1 MIPVKLKLHNFMCY
15 KDNVPELN
23 FDGFQIATISGDNG
37 NGKSAIIDAITWA
50 LWGKARSRSDDDLV
64 HSTENYME
72 VEFEFVAGKQHYRV
86 LRKRSKPKNRRGTG
100 QSSLDLFIASDGTY
114 NTISGERI
122 RDTQQKI
129 IDILHMDYSTFIN
142 SAFLRQG
149 HADQFTVADAAQ
161 RKKILADILR
171 LNIYDDL
178 ETRAKELTKD
188 RTTEANQLA
197 AMLLEIDN
205 ELVHKSTYM
214 NELHETESELSNLEI
229 LVQTGTTEVR
239 RLQDQ
244 KESLERNQSQL
255 MQLKEQSSKLIND
268 KERWHLLTN
277 QHQSNI
283 EDYEALI
290 SQRSYIEAQYKR
302 LREVAKDNQ
311 ELDER
316 LSLLVKLIEQKNKLG
331 EVINSAQNELLTN
344 HTRIEAIIN
353 QLKVKAD
360 ELPLLRVRLKN
371 EQSSRATLDKL
382 ENDMRE
388 KRHLIQQM
396 NSEIHYLTSHRETLQ
411 KESQELDGKLTQ
423 LTDQTDATCPLC
435 GRELTTD
442 GHQFIMNN
450 YITERKRNE
459 TILLTE
465 ESELAKKGKER
476 LVLENEL
483 AKLVE
488 RFQQHSTSQ
497 QIQFGSLMR
506 QIQESEDASKQ
517 IKAKESQKLSLEEHL
532 TSKNFALKEQ
542 AALKQVED
550 SISRLDYDS
559 TRHDKVRQELA
570 SLEMYRDLK
579 RKLEEAL
586 GGIDHER
593 MIITQAREA
602 VIDLDHR
609 LATNQRQMEALE
621 LELEHFA
628 ELGNE
633 LQDSE
638 AKLTT
643 LSEQLRQSQEKVG
656 SLKANLERCI
666 QLEKRRK
673 DRDKRLTKARK
684 DIIIYQELV
693 EAFGKKG
700 IQALLI
706 ESAIPEIEAEANQLL
721 GKMTDYRMNVKFET
735 QKETKK
741 GDVIETLDIRISDEL
756 GMRDYE
762 MFSGGEAFRINLA
775 IRIALSRLLARRA
788 GAPLPTLIIDEG
800 FGTQDNT
807 GIEKLKEAITSI
819 QGDFQKILVITH
831 IGELRDAFPVRIN
844 VFKTAA
850 GSAISFN

>member
-86 LRKRSKPKNRRGTG
+86 LRKRSKPKRRRGSG
-100 QSSLDLFIASDGTY
+100 QSSLDLFIADDGTY

-129 IDILHMDYSTFIN
+129 IDILHMDYNTFIN

-149 HADQFTVADAAQ
+149 HADQFTVTDAAQ

-188 RTTEANQLA
+188 RTTEVNQLT
-197 AMLLEIDN
+197 AMLLEIDS
-205 ELVHKSTYM
+205 ELAQKSTYV
-214 NELHETESELSNLEI
+214 NELHKTEGELATLET
-229 LVQTGTTEVR
+229 LVQTCTTEVR
-239 RLQDQ
+239 RLQEQ
-244 KESLERNQSQL
+244 KESLQRNQSRL
-255 MQLKEQSSKLIND
+255 IQLKEQSSKLMND

-290 SQRSYIEAQYKR
+290 SQGSYIETQYKR
-302 LREVAKDNQ
+302 LSEVTQDNQ
-311 ELDER
+311 ELGER
-316 LSLLVKLIEQKNKLG
+316 LSLLVKLVEQKNKFS
-331 EVINSAQNELLTN
+331 ESINSAQNELLTN
-344 HTRIEAIIN
+344 HARIEAIIN

-360 ELPLLRVRLKN
+360 ELPLLKVRLKN
-371 EQSSRATLDKL
+371 EQSSRATLDQL
-382 ENDMRE
+382 ENDVRE
-388 KRHLIQQM
+388 KRHLIQQ
-396 NSEIHYLTSHRETLQ
+396 IHSQIHNLTSHRETLQ
-411 KESQELDGKLTQ
+411 KDRQELDGKLAQ
-423 LTDQTDATCPLC
+423 LADQTDATCPLC

-442 GHQFIMNN
+442 GHQFIINN
-450 YITERKRNE
+450 YIIEKE
-459 TILLTE
+459 TKEAILFTE
-465 ESELAKKGKER
+465 ESELVKKEEER
-476 LVLENEL
+476 LALENEL
-483 AKLVE
+483 AKLE
-488 RFQQHSTSQ
+488 EAFQQLSTSQ

-506 QIQESEDASKQ
+506 QIQESEDATQQ
-517 IKAKESQKLSLEEHL
+517 IKTEESQKLSLEEQL
-532 TSKNFALKEQ
+532 TGKNFALKEQ
-542 AALKQVED
+542 VALRQVED
-550 SISRLDYDS
+550 SISQLDYDS
-559 TRHDKVRQELA
+559 TRHDKVRQELT
-570 SLEMYRDLK
+570 SLEMYKDLK
-579 RKLEEAL
+579 RRLEEAL
-586 GGIDHER
+586 SGIDHEK
-593 MIITQAREA
+593 MFVIQAREA

-609 LATNQRQMEALE
+609 LTTNQQQTEALE
-621 LELEHFA
+621 LELEHFT
-628 ELGNE
+628 ELGDE
-633 LQDSE
+633 LRDNE
-638 AKLTT
+638 AKLTV
-643 LSEQLRQSQEKVG
+643 LSGQLRQSQEKVG
-656 SLKANLERCI
+656 SLKANLERCT

-673 DRDKRLTKARK
+673 DRDKRLAKVRK
-684 DIIIYQELV
+684 DTSVYQELV

-721 GKMTDYRMNVKFET
+721 AKMTDYRMNVKFET
-735 QKETKK
+735 QKETKR
-741 GDVIETLDIRISDEL
+741 GDVVETLDIRISDEL

-800 FGTQDNT
+800 FGTQDST

-844 VFKTAA
+844 VLKTAT
-850 GSAISFN
+850 GSTISIN